1 MHVAMIVPMRIRPA
15 RRIRGKVSVPGDKSI
30 SHRAAIIAA
39 LANGSST
46 VTNFATGADCTATIE
61 CLKKL
66 GVTIIRNSDGL
77 VIQGVG
83 RQGLRPATGP
93 LNCGNSGSTMR
104 MLAGVLAGQ
113 NFKST
118 LIGDESLSRRPMTRI
133 IEPLESMGAVVQSNE
148 GKPPLTITGSDSLTG
163 IAYELAVASAQVK
176 SSILLAGLNANGLT
190 EVTESLKGTRDH
202 TERMLEWFGAPLS
215 RRTEEETKT
224 VGFAGPVDLLA
235 RDIHVPGDISSAAYF
250 VAAAGSLPTS
260 DLTVG
265 NVSLNPTRTSF
276 FEVFGSLGLEV
287 QVTDV
292 REESNEPIG
301 SIQVTGNL
309 RSIETPIILSGSDV
323 SQTIDELPLLA
334 VLGSQTRGG
343 IEIRDAEELRLKE
356 SDRIAAT
363 ARNLRAMGV
372 PVKEFDDGM
381 KISPAKLRGA
391 RIESYGDHRIVMAF
405 AIAALLAEGES
416 EIDGTECVAVS
427 FPEFFEILESVV
439 ER

>member
-1 MHVAMIVPMRIRPA
+1 
-15 RRIRGKVSVPGDKSI
+15 
-30 SHRAAIIAA
+30 
-39 LANGSST
+39 
-46 VTNFATGADCTATIE
+46 
-61 CLKKL
+61 
-66 GVTIIRNSDGL
+66 
-77 VIQGVG
+77 
-83 RQGLRPATGP
+83 
-93 LNCGNSGSTMR
+93 

-118 LIGDESLSRRPMTRI
+118 LIGDESLNRRPMTRI
-133 IEPLESMGAVVQSNE
+133 IEPLEAMGAVIQSNE

-163 IAYELAVASAQVK
+163 IAYELTVASAQVK
-176 SSILLAGLNANGLT
+176 SSILLAGLNAIGLT

-202 TERMLEWFGAPLS
+202 TERMLEWFGVPLS
-215 RRTEEETKT
+215 RRMAEETKT

-235 RDIHVPGDISSAAYF
+235 RDIRVPGDISSAAYF

-260 DLTVG
+260 DLTVRD
-265 NVSLNPTRTSF
+265 VSLNPTRTSF
-276 FEVFGSLGLEV
+276 FEVFGSLGLDV

-292 REESNEPIG
+292 REEGNEPIG
-301 SIQVTGNL
+301 SIQVTGSL
-309 RSIETPIILSGSDV
+309 RSIETPIILAGSAV

-381 KISPAKLRGA
+381 KISRAKLQGA

-416 EIDGTECVAVS
+416 EIEGTDCVAVS
-427 FPEFFEILESVV
+427 FPEFFETLESVV